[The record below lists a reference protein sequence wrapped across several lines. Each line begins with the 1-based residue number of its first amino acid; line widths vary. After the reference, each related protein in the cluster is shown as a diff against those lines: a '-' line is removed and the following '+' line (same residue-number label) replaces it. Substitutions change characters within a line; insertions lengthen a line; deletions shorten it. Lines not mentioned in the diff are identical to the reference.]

1 MIALRIVSVL
11 GAAAIIAAT
20 ISPAEAAGALE
31 GGGRQAL
38 NIPAIAMF
46 FIFVAATLGIT
57 YWAAQ
62 RTRSA
67 ADFYAAGG
75 GITGFQNGLAIA
87 GDYMSAASFLGIS
100 GLVFATGFDGLI
112 YLVGWLVCWPIIL
125 FLFAEW

>member
-1 MIALRIVSVL
+1 MVAFCIFLVF
-11 GAAAIIAAT
+11 GGAAIIAAT

-57 YWAAQ
+57 YWAAR

-67 ADFYAAGG
+67 ATFTPPEAALPDSRMGSPLPETTCRRRHSWAFPG
-75 GITGFQNGLAIA
+75 SSSRPALT
-87 GDYMSAASFLGIS
+87 
-100 GLVFATGFDGLI
+100 V
-112 YLVGWLVCWPIIL
+112 
-125 FLFAEW
+125 